1 MFRSKEP
8 FGGQETI
15 DARLIETNKG
25 INVLSSQCVKFVKDR
40 SDEFTN
46 YLLYAWERDGTVI
59 LKNEELL
66 KALQNVEVTR
76 KDGQLSLLRE
86 FYLPLPKFVFLQA
99 RYMPP
104 NENFKFL
111 DLDPKLS
118 SITLGHGHFSGLT
131 SVFRNKDGTVEFPRR
146 VFELYLRWQAVYEAG
161 GEKIRVEVRINDL
174 SLHPTDGTA
183 GQFYGKAPK
192 NPPSVISGST
202 LLPPPKEW
210 EVSNSEL
217 AALEKFYRETLEI
230 MDGEVE
236 SILLE
241 FNKELDFKR
250 AKEVYHTLQIMEPGL
265 AKDDAKRIR
274 ITRFVHL
281 IAKDDLLESKIFQ
294 VLGKDGFVQMFSVSK
309 PFYIIDREY
318 LHGSFRE
325 QVDVLDID
333 HTTFWL
339 LEPFF
344 IRMGFKSRFHR
355 NNLIMEPASLT
366 PGSVNWQATPV
377 MDPERVDGFLRSF
390 RTKITEEIAS
400 LERHLEM
407 TKIHYLDEGDVR
419 CNVFIKGLP
428 STSYE
433 TSFSP
438 FYIHKRRN
446 HRLNIYISKQSAEVT
461 TSVELPRSL
470 AAWLMGDSKH
480 PDAKQADPKFIYLV
494 GTVLRVRYHKLSAI
508 KDILDGEGIVDVDK
522 LQCSIYHP
530 QSQ

>member
-131 SVFRNKDGTVEFPRR
+131 SNKDGTVEFPRR

-161 GEKIRVEVRINDL
+161 GEKIRVE
-174 SLHPTDGTA
+174 
-183 GQFYGKAPK
+183 FYGKAPK

-274 ITRFVHL
+274 SFFKEKPRLLLSKKYPERFLSTQCVWAPKL
-281 IAKDDLLESKIFQ
+281 MSRRNASETCPELESFFADLLGVPKT
-294 VLGKDGFVQMFSVSK
+294 
-309 PFYIIDREY
+309 
-318 LHGSFRE
+318 
-325 QVDVLDID
+325 DI
-333 HTTFWL
+333 
-339 LEPFF
+339 
-344 IRMGFKSRFHR
+344 G
-355 NNLIMEPASLT
+355 A
-366 PGSVNWQATPV
+366 
-377 MDPERVDGFLRSF
+377 
-390 RTKITEEIAS
+390 
-400 LERHLEM
+400 
-407 TKIHYLDEGDVR
+407 
-419 CNVFIKGLP
+419 
-428 STSYE
+428 
-433 TSFSP
+433 
-438 FYIHKRRN
+438 
-446 HRLNIYISKQSAEVT
+446 
-461 TSVELPRSL
+461 
-470 AAWLMGDSKH
+470 
-480 PDAKQADPKFIYLV
+480 IYLEIV
-494 GTVLRVRYHKLSAI
+494 SFNRRI
-508 KDILDGEGIVDVDK
+508 IVDPYDPAEEQAKRLLV
-522 LQCSIYHP
+522 
-530 QSQ
+530 